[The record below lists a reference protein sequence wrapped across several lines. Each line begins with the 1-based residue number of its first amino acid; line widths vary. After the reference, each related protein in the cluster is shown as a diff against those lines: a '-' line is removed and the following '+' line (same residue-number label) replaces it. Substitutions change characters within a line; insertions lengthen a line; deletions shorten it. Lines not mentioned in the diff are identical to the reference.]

1 MSAVPGSSLPA
12 KAIFRRRAAKMND
25 RDVTHRQDGER
36 QAARRLFAETFAVPL
51 LEPDSP
57 EPEMRYD
64 EDRCL
69 NVLPDGRAFIE
80 TGLSGRGADTLTEV
94 RAEQDDFDRGDARQ
108 VSGRLDTFTKVRRE
122 GDDYESRLLTLA
134 TETRAPGERDDFAR
148 GDTDPVDHRFAL
160 GEHGTGTQTFV
171 RREQDDSARA
181 ESWAGTQTAVRSEA
195 DDFTSECVSHDQ
207 RPQTANLHP

>member
-1 MSAVPGSSLPA
+1 M
-12 KAIFRRRAAKMND
+12 
-25 RDVTHRQDGER
+25 
-36 QAARRLFAETFAVPL
+36 RRLFAETFAVPL

-80 TGLSGRGADTLTEV
+80 TGLCGGGGDTLTEV
-94 RAEQDDFDRGDARQ
+94 RSEQDDFDRGDARQ
-108 VSGRLDTFTKVRRE
+108 LSGKLDTFTKVRRE

-160 GEHGTGTQTFV
+160 GEQVAG
-171 RREQDDSARA
+171 RA
-181 ESWAGTQTAVRSEA
+181 ESWADTHTAVRGEA
-195 DDFTSECVSHDQ
+195 DDFTSECGSHDR
-207 RPQTANLHP
+207 RPQTANPHT

>member
-1 MSAVPGSSLPA
+1 M
-12 KAIFRRRAAKMND
+12 
-25 RDVTHRQDGER
+25 
-36 QAARRLFAETFAVPL
+36 RRLFAETFAVPL

-80 TGLSGRGADTLTEV
+80 TGLCGRGVDTLTEV
-94 RAEQDDFDRGDARQ
+94 RSEQDDFDRGDARL
-108 VSGRLDTFTKVRRE
+108 VFGKLDTFTKVRRE

-160 GEHGTGTQTFV
+160 GEQVAGTQTFV
-171 RREQDDSARA
+171 RREQDDFARA

-195 DDFTSECVSHDQ
+195 DDFTSECVSHDR
-207 RPQTANLHP
+207 RPQTANPHP